1 MNSPPKAAAQSTPGE
16 RFRDAR
22 YRLRFTQAD
31 AADLAETGRSN
42 ISEFETGRKP
52 VDLSTLH
59 RWCVAIGID
68 PHEVDARLASTAK

>member
-1 MNSPPKAAAQSTPGE
+1 MTTPGE

-22 YRLRFTQAD
+22 HRLRFTQAD
-31 AADLAETGRSN
+31 AAQLASTGKSN
-42 ISEFETGRKP
+42 ISEYECGRKP

-68 PHEVDARLASTAK
+68 PHEVDDRLASTQAVTG